1 MSLNISDIFTGL
13 ASQQIP
19 ALITILSKAR
29 EFAKETGISDKELLA
44 TRLHEEMH
52 PLSWQLQTTVEL
64 ILRGASRLVKQ
75 EPASLVL
82 DEDSFD
88 ALIERITN
96 IQIGLSN
103 LDNAALNRSVDEI
116 FDIPVGPDASLSL
129 SGQDY
134 VLKFLLPNV
143 YFHLTT
149 SYALLR
155 MKGVDVGKRDFMG
168 PF

>member
-1 MSLNISDIFTGL
+1 MSINISDIFTGL

-19 ALITILSKAR
+19 ALITILSKAK
-29 EFAKETGISDKELLA
+29 EFAQESGIADEELLA
-44 TRLHEEMH
+44 TRLHDEMH

-64 ILRGASRLVKQ
+64 VQRGASRLLKQ

-82 DEDSFD
+82 EEDNFE
-88 ALIERITN
+88 ALIARITN
-96 IQIGLSN
+96 IQSELLN
-103 LDNAALNRSVDEI
+103 LDNTVLNQSVNET
-116 FDIPVGPDASLSL
+116 FEIPVGPEASLSL
-129 SGQDY
+129 TGQDY

-155 MKGVDVGKRDFMG
+155 MRGVAVGKRDFMG